1 MREDPNAWETSS
13 TTIKFRDDEITHLFG
28 RLLLQ
33 PGASLLDKCLIL
45 AAVCTVADDRYDTI
59 LEIFL

>member
-1 MREDPNAWETSS
+1 MLWEASS
-13 TTIKFRDDEITHLFG
+13 TTIKFRDEIAHLFG

-33 PGASLLDKCLIL
+33 PSTSLLDKSLIVP
-45 AAVCTVADDRYDTI
+45 AVRTIADDGYDTI

>member
-1 MREDPNAWETSS
+1 MREDPNAWEMPS
-13 TTIKFRDDEITHLFG
+13 TTIKFRDKITHLFG

-33 PGASLLDKCLIL
+33 PSASLLDESLIV
-45 AAVCTVADDRYDTI
+45 AAVCTIANDGYDTI

>member
-1 MREDPNAWETSS
+1 MREDPNAWEASS
-13 TTIKFRDDEITHLFG
+13 STIKFWDEITHLVG

-33 PGASLLDKCLIL
+33 PSAGLLDKSLIL
-45 AAVCTVADDRYDTI
+45 TTVCTIADDRYDTI

>member
-1 MREDPNAWETSS
+1 M
-13 TTIKFRDDEITHLFG
+13 LFG

-33 PGASLLDKCLIL
+33 PSASLLDKSLIL
-45 AAVCTVADDRYDTI
+45 TAVCAIADDRYDTI